1 MLVPTVTNKLKLAE
15 LMPLKF
21 NLLIFRRN
29 LFLGRDFCLVGKEQ
43 NQQNGFKQFL
53 MSRA

>member
-1 MLVPTVTNKLKLAE
+1 MLVPTVTNELKLAE

-29 LFLGRDFCLVGKEQ
+29 LFLGRDFCLVGKEK

-53 MSRA
+53 MSQA